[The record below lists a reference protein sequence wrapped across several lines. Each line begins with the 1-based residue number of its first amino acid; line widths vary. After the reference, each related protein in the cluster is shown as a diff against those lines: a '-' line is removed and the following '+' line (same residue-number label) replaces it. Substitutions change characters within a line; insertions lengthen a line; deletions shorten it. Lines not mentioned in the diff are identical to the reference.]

1 MAVKK
6 TILEQQVIEPSSLH
20 MYENDLVNFI
30 LYTLIALFPNVL
42 LSFIIE
48 SASEILL
55 KLNIGSYDKKK
66 KQQIMKLAGIR
77 HNQQIEQQKSDM
89 FSSCWRARFHSCSWT
104 LIGRSVTSTILHHH
118 KRLVGCPNIKNWA
131 TTLPKNLLLAL
142 KCNSSSPS
150 LGMLIMIWTYTHSYF
165 VTLFKQVLLVKVLV
179 VKSFLRN

>member
-1 MAVKK
+1 
-6 TILEQQVIEPSSLH
+6 

-77 HNQQIEQQKSDM
+77 HN
-89 FSSCWRARFHSCSWT
+89 
-104 LIGRSVTSTILHHH
+104 
-118 KRLVGCPNIKNWA
+118 
-131 TTLPKNLLLAL
+131 
-142 KCNSSSPS
+142 
-150 LGMLIMIWTYTHSYF
+150 
-165 VTLFKQVLLVKVLV
+165 
-179 VKSFLRN
+179 